1 MLEWFSR
8 TTSISGVQIS
18 NYWMLVLAAVVVI
31 WIVYRF
37 IAVDVNGIANDPP
50 GVFGCQEGDNAA
62 DVVGLRNAL
71 ERLHPKDDLASG
83 IRLGEVRHIRL
94 DDAGCD
100 SIDADTAHA
109 QAA

>member
-1 MLEWFSR
+1 
-8 TTSISGVQIS
+8 
-18 NYWMLVLAAVVVI
+18 LAAGA
-31 WIVYRF
+31 RDRARAPSF
-37 IAVDVNGIANDPP
+37 DSELRAAVDVNGIANDPP
-50 GVFGCQEGDNAA
+50 ASSHA
-62 DVVGLRNAL
+62 RKATTPPMSSRNAL

-83 IRLGEVRHIRL
+83 IRLGEVRHVRL